1 MARKTEVQIS
11 YPPSDVI
18 SAVKFAPNNNQF
30 LIVSSWDGLLRLY
43 DVINNSLRQKYHHN
57 CPVLDVCFQVRSI
70 NIVIKIF
77 RLILLLLYFR
87 IPFTLL
93 AVELTIN

>member
-18 SAVKFAPNNNQF
+18 SAIKFAPNNNQF

-57 CPVLDVCFQVRSI
+57 CPVLDVCFQVRLI
-70 NIVIKIF
+70 NVVIKIF
-77 RLILLLLYFR
+77 RLILLLFNLFLG
-87 IPFTLL
+87 FSSHC
-93 AVELTIN
+93 

>member
-1 MARKTEVQIS
+1 MMARKTEVQIS

-18 SAVKFAPNNNQF
+18 SAIKFAPNNNQF

-57 CPVLDVCFQVRSI
+57 CPVLDVCFQVRLF
-70 NIVIKIF
+70 NVVIKIF
-77 RLILLLLYFR
+77 RLILLLFYFILGFCSHCQR
-87 IPFTLL
+87 W
-93 AVELTIN
+93 N